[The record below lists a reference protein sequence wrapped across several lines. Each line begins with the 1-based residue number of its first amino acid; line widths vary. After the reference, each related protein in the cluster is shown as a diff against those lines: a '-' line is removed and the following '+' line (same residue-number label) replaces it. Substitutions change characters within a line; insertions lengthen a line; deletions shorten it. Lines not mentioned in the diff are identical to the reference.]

1 MEHNPL
7 REKILAAL
15 AEARASGVTDDA
27 ELAQAV
33 TSALNPPPPTTD
45 INSYLALHRGRALN
59 AIRGFL
65 RVCESGGMD
74 RSEATTVKANVET
87 AVDLGYF
94 DNPVTYL
101 PMEDAPEDGT
111 MVRLLA
117 SHPHATTR
125 DDSKAF
131 WTIGL
136 HTDEGWQAAGWD
148 WSHDTFISCKP
159 IPLGWLPM
167 EPAYGLYHR
176 LFNDKD
182 PKELVPDQIK
192 DRNGQVALSLCA
204 VCDRAEA
211 ELSFPCIVNH
221 HKGL

>member
-15 AEARASGVTDDA
+15 AEARASGITDDA

-33 TSALNPPPPTTD
+33 TSALNPPPPTMD
-45 INSYLALHRGRALN
+45 IDSYLALHRGRALN
-59 AIRGFL
+59 AMRGFI
-65 RVCESGGMD
+65 RVCESGGME
-74 RSEATTVKANVET
+74 RSEATTVMANVET

-101 PMEDAPEDGT
+101 PMEDAPKDGT

-117 SHPHATTR
+117 SHPHFTTE

-131 WTIGL
+131 WTMGFN
-136 HTDEGWQAAGWD
+136 TDQGWKAVGWD
-148 WSHDTFISCKP
+148 WDIDEFVTCQP
-159 IPLGWLPM
+159 ILLGWLPM
-167 EPAYGLYHR
+167 EAIYGTHHR
-176 LFNDKD
+176 LFSGRD
-182 PKELVPDQIK
+182 PGDYVPDQIK

-211 ELSFPCIVNH
+211 ELSFPCIVSRQ
-221 HKGL
+221 KGL